1 MLTRR
6 SFARLVLPAILCAP
20 TLSTSAHPVFDSGRI
35 IQYQRQECLGAAGHQ
50 CGTVHSR
57 FTRVG
62 AGEVREVTLTCPSV
76 YPHAVGWDA
85 KRHEHLELTVA
96 PQPAAAVPSASGEL
110 RSLTVLV
117 RNHGNMAGS
126 FRLYVGCSTR
136 PFAGTGGFMSQAHA
150 SPSRLI
156 QEIRR

>member
-1 MLTRR
+1 M
-6 SFARLVLPAILCAP
+6 LPAA
-20 TLSTSAHPVFDSGRI
+20 AHPVFDNGRI
-35 IQYQRQECLGAAGHQ
+35 IQYQRQECLGASGHP

-57 FTRVG
+57 FTRLG
-62 AGEVREVTLTCPSV
+62 AGEARKVTLTCPGTH
-76 YPHAVGWDA
+76 PHAVGWDA
-85 KRHEHLELTVA
+85 KRHEHLELAAV
-96 PQPAAAVPSASGEL
+96 PQPATVTPSESGRL

-126 FRLYVGCSTR
+126 FRLYVGCSTK

-156 QEIRR
+156 QEVRR